1 MCLVLYR
8 SHDLDHNHLN
18 RLLRRKL
25 SVRWFLC
32 KTFLGKRLKLHF
44 YFRGQI
50 WTVSPKIQIKW
61 TDIYFCLIMHLSTN
75 LNWNLGPC
83 VVPEDKNTLSN
94 AHPFPQRTFLYTTHP
109 RNYSVGSNFNP
120 PLGWVGGVYYTGVWH
135 GFIGS
140 TLEVYMALEKD
151 L

>member
-25 SVRWFLC
+25 FVRWFLC

-50 WTVSPKIQIKW
+50 WTVSPKIQITCKW
-61 TDIYFCLIMHLSTN
+61 TDIYFCLIMHFSTN
-75 LNWNLGPC
+75 LNWYLEPC
-83 VVPEDKNTLSN
+83 IVPEDKNTLQM
-94 AHPFPQRTFLYTTHP
+94 HIPFHKGHYFLFEHTTHP
-109 RNYSVGSNFNP
+109 RNYSVGSNLIS
-120 PLGWVGGVYYTGVWH
+120 PLGWVSGEYYTGVLVHWL
-135 GFIGS
+135 S
-140 TLEVYMALEKD
+140 QL
-151 L
+151 